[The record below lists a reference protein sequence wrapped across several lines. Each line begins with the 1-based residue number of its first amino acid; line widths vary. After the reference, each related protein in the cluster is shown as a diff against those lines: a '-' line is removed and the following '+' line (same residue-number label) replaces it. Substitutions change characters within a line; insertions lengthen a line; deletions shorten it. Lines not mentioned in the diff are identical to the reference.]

1 MGLDQFDLGMLQSD
15 EEVWWRRIW
24 WRRACG
30 RRVWQRGNF
39 IFFFFFFLWYLLH
52 LLFNPWSITFIFNP
66 LGPRKV
72 LVSFNQ
78 NIMLNALFSF
88 LNRSFSVI
96 SEFVNE
102 LIGYLSF
109 LNLHKF
115 LEWLYKLIEVLSTLI
130 WTSTKINLLFS
141 KHILL

>member
-1 MGLDQFDLGMLQSD
+1 MGLAQLYLWESYEEEHAEEEFDK
-15 EEVWWRRIW
+15 EES
-24 WRRACG
+24 
-30 RRVWQRGNF
+30 NF
-39 IFFFFFFLWYLLH
+39 IFVFFFLLYLLH
-52 LLFNPWSITFIFNP
+52 LLFNPWSITFISNP

-115 LEWLYKLIEVLSTLI
+115 LEWLYKLIEVQSTLI
-130 WTSTKINLLFS
+130 WTSTKINLLVS